1 MLIPIRIQ
9 AASALAASSA
19 PQLTDSKPAS
29 PPPCRLDVIL
39 NAKWNKEQMNPVL
52 YVITLILILFVS
64 WAGFTFN
71 RFIRQRNWMR
81 EAWSGVDVQLKRR
94 HDLIPRLVEC
104 VKAYRD
110 FEASV
115 LENLAAARTN
125 VRTVKDVPQT
135 GKVEN
140 GVTQT
145 LRSLLA
151 VAEAYPDLKA
161 SRNFQDLSAALIDTE
176 DQLQYAR
183 RYYNGTVRVVARIF
197 GFRPDGYFEVESSTE
212 RQAPEVKL

>member
-1 MLIPIRIQ
+1 
-9 AASALAASSA
+9 
-19 PQLTDSKPAS
+19 
-29 PPPCRLDVIL
+29 
-39 NAKWNKEQMNPVL
+39 L
-52 YVITLILILFVS
+52 YIIIAILILAAG

-71 RFIRQRNWMR
+71 RFIRQRNWML

-94 HDLIPRLVEC
+94 YDLVPRLVEC

-115 LENLAAARTN
+115 LESLAAARAN
-125 VRTVKDVPQT
+125 AGVAKDVSET

-183 RYYNGTVRVVARIF
+183 RYYNGTVRDYAILAESFPSSIVAGIF

>member
-1 MLIPIRIQ
+1 
-9 AASALAASSA
+9 
-19 PQLTDSKPAS
+19 
-29 PPPCRLDVIL
+29 
-39 NAKWNKEQMNPVL
+39 L
-52 YVITLILILFVS
+52 YIITAILIFTAS
-64 WAGFTFN
+64 WVGFTFN
-71 RFIRQRNWMR
+71 RFIRQRNWML

-94 HDLIPRLVEC
+94 YDLIPRLVEC

-115 LENLAAARTN
+115 LENLAAARTHA
-125 VRTVKDVPQT
+125 RTVKDVTET

-183 RYYNGTVRVVARIF
+183 RYYNGTVRDYAILAESFPISMVARIYEF
-197 GFRPDGYFEVESSTE
+197 CPDGYFEVESSTE

>member
-1 MLIPIRIQ
+1 
-9 AASALAASSA
+9 
-19 PQLTDSKPAS
+19 
-29 PPPCRLDVIL
+29 
-39 NAKWNKEQMNPVL
+39 MNPAL
-52 YVITLILILFVS
+52 YILTAILILVFT

-71 RFIRQRNWMR
+71 RFIRQRNWMK

-94 HDLIPRLVEC
+94 YDLIPRLVEC

-115 LENLAAARTN
+115 LENLAAARANAQTA
-125 VRTVKDVPQT
+125 KDVSQT

-176 DQLQYAR
+176 DQIQYAR
-183 RYYNGTVRVVARIF
+183 RYYNGTVRDYAILAESFPSKIVAGAF
-197 GFRPDGYFEVESSTE
+197 GFRPDGYFEVESSIE
-212 RQAPEVKL
+212 RQAPEVTL